1 MTVTTTGTVE
11 SLASGGAGVVRAED
25 GRVVLVPGVVP
36 GDRVEIALEPAK
48 KGTRAPRMTA
58 RLLRLIEP
66 GKHRVEPACPV
77 VATCGGCDWMSLDVV
92 AQADEHAE
100 IVRNELAHALGV
112 DVPMP
117 RVHAAPRDLAYRT
130 RARLHFAA
138 DGKRVRVGYHA
149 ARSRDLVEPAEC
161 AVLEPGLYEAARAV
175 ASHLAGVRT
184 EGEISVGW
192 GRRGEARAPVV
203 DLKLTGDAPPALW
216 KAMSDRVDEG
226 TLAGARIVLAGAAS
240 PATFGDP
247 RPVQRGF
254 DGLAVILPAGGFAQP
269 SDEGAAQLSKRVAE
283 LARAEDADVEE
294 LFAGAGTLTIAL
306 ARNARVASIEIDAA
320 AVACAKE
327 NLALRGLSAKL
338 SVGDA
343 ESSPIPKRASIV
355 VLDPPRTGAAGAC
368 RAIAAA
374 KPKRVVYVSC
384 DPPTLARDARV
395 LGAAGYVLTELET
408 FELFPQTSHVE
419 TVAVFERR
427 KKASS

>member
-1 MTVTTTGTVE
+1 MIATTTGTVE
-11 SLASGGAGVVRAED
+11 SLASGGAGVVRVED
-25 GRVVLVPGVVP
+25 GKVVLVPGVVP

-66 GKHRVEPACPV
+66 GEARVEPPCPV
-77 VATCGGCDWMSLDVV
+77 VAACGGCDWMSLEVS
-92 AQADEHAE
+92 AQAGEHAK
-100 IVRNELAHALGV
+100 IVRAELSHALGV
-112 DVPMP
+112 EVAPP
-117 RVHAAPRDLAYRT
+117 RVHPAARALAYRT
-130 RARLHFAA
+130 RARLHVVA

-149 ARSRDLVEPAEC
+149 AKSRDLVEPAEC
-161 AVLEPGLYEAARAV
+161 AVLEPGLLEAARSL
-175 ASHLAGVRT
+175 ASHLRGART

-192 GRRGEARAPVV
+192 GRRNDVRLPVV
-203 DLKLTGDAPPALW
+203 DVRVAGDAPQALW
-216 KAMSDRVDEG
+216 KAVSDLVEAG
-226 TLAGARIVLAGAAS
+226 VLAGARILLGGAAS

-247 RPVQRGF
+247 RPVQIGF
-254 DGLAVILPAGGFAQP
+254 DDRPVILPAGGFAQP
-269 SDEGAAQLSKRVAE
+269 SDEGAAQLARRVAE
-283 LARAEDADVEE
+283 LARAEDADVQE

-306 ARNARVASIEIDAA
+306 AKAARVASTEIDAA

-327 NLALRGLSAKL
+327 NLALRGLSAKA
-338 SVGDA
+338 SIGDA
-343 ESSPIPKRASIV
+343 ETSPIPKRANIV

-395 LGAAGYVLTELET
+395 LAAAGYALAELET

-419 TVAVFERR
+419 SVAVFERA
-427 KKASS
+427 KKVSP